1 MVWTTFASMPTF
13 HDIQVQSVHRE
24 TAESVVV
31 ALDIPEALRADF
43 LFEAGQYL
51 TLRTSIDGEDIRRSY
66 SLCSS
71 PGEGAWQV
79 GIKKVPGGKFSTHAN
94 DVLKAGDTLQVM
106 DPQGRFVLVEG
117 AGKHHV
123 GFAAG
128 SGITPIL
135 SQIKDVLSTDPTSS
149 YTLFYA
155 NKTAASTMFRE
166 AIQDLKDRHLDR
178 LRVFYLLTR
187 EPVDATLLSG
197 RLDQA
202 RCADLMKEFCSG
214 ASVDAAYLCGP
225 ESMIMGCKE
234 ALRTFGLT
242 EDQIRFEL
250 FTSAGAAKPE
260 APRAEAATGDG
271 VLMQIVL
278 DGVTTSVSLDKDKN
292 MLDAALDAGLD
303 APYSCLGGV
312 CCTCRAKLVKGKAT
326 MNVNFA
332 LEPSEVE
339 RGYVLA
345 CQAHVAADEDVVLD
359 FDQQ

>member
-1 MVWTTFASMPTF
+1 MVWTTFALMPTF

-31 ALDIPEALRADF
+31 ALDIPDALRADF
-43 LFEAGQYL
+43 QFAAGQYL
-51 TLRTSIDGEDIRRSY
+51 TLRTTIDGEDIRRSY

-71 PGEGAWQV
+71 PGDETWHV
-79 GIKKVPGGKFSTHAN
+79 GIKKVPGGKFSTYAN
-94 DVLKAGDTLQVM
+94 EVLKAGDSLQVM
-106 DPQGRFVLVEG
+106 DPQGRFVLAEG

-135 SQIKDVLSTDPTSS
+135 SQIRVVLSTDATSS

-166 AIQDLKDRHLDR
+166 AIQDLKDRHLHR

-202 RCADLMKEFCSG
+202 RCAELMKEFCSG
-214 ASVDAAYLCGP
+214 TSVDATYLCGP
-225 ESMIMGCKE
+225 ESMILGCQD
-234 ALRTFGLT
+234 AFGLA

-250 FTSAGAAKPE
+250 FTSAGAAHP
-260 APRAEAATGDG
+260 AVPRAEAAAGDG
-271 VLMQIVL
+271 VPMQVVL
-278 DGVTTSVSLDKDKN
+278 DGVTTSVSLDKDMN

-345 CQAHVAADEDVVLD
+345 CQAHVDGDEDVVLD

>member
-1 MVWTTFASMPTF
+1 
-13 HDIQVQSVHRE
+13 
-24 TAESVVV
+24 
-31 ALDIPEALRADF
+31 
-43 LFEAGQYL
+43 
-51 TLRTSIDGEDIRRSY
+51 
-66 SLCSS
+66 
-71 PGEGAWQV
+71 
-79 GIKKVPGGKFSTHAN
+79 
-94 DVLKAGDTLQVM
+94 
-106 DPQGRFVLVEG
+106 
-117 AGKHHV
+117 
-123 GFAAG
+123 
-128 SGITPIL
+128 
-135 SQIKDVLSTDPTSS
+135 
-149 YTLFYA
+149 
-155 NKTAASTMFRE
+155 MFRE

>member
-1 MVWTTFASMPTF
+1 MVWTTFALMPTF
-13 HDIQVQSVHRE
+13 HDIQVQGVHRE

-31 ALDIPEALRADF
+31 ALDVPEPLRPAF
-43 LFEAGQYL
+43 QFAAGQYL
-51 TLRTSIDGEDIRRSY
+51 TLRATIDGEDIRRSY

-71 PGEGAWQV
+71 PGDGAWHV
-79 GIKKVPGGKFSTHAN
+79 GIKKVPGGKFSTYAN

-106 DPQGRFVLVEG
+106 DPQGRFVLAEG
-117 AGKHHV
+117 MGKHHV

-135 SQIKDVLSTDPTSS
+135 SQIKDILSTDPKSS

-155 NKTAASTMFRE
+155 NKTASSTMFRE
-166 AIQDLKDRHLDR
+166 VIQDLKDLHLDR

-202 RCADLMKEFCSG
+202 RCTELMKEFCRG
-214 ASVDAAYLCGP
+214 TSVDAAYLCGP
-225 ESMIMGCKE
+225 ESMILGCKE
-234 ALRTFGLT
+234 ALFAFGLS

-250 FTSAGAAKPE
+250 FTSAGAANPQTQKT
-260 APRAEAATGDG
+260 EAASGGG
-271 VLMQIVL
+271 VPMQIVL
-278 DGVTTSVSLDKDKN
+278 DGVTTSVSLEKDKN

-345 CQAHVAADEDVVLD
+345 CQAHVDGDEDVLLD